1 MLKLYSTDWSPW
13 VRKVRISAIE
23 RNIDHKIEIIPADIG
38 FADKTLK
45 IVESELTQYNPS
57 GRVPTL
63 ITEEGQIIFDSTVIV
78 HYLDS
83 IGKAD
88 TIVSKNIEEKVKS
101 LKINALVDEVIDS
114 LRHLSFENR
123 REKDMRLPDWID
135 ALDGKIKR
143 GIEIIENELEYLS
156 QPKVDVLDIA
166 DVSVIILIGSIRR
179 NPKSLYNIFSE
190 DLNSWYNGM
199 EKRKSVYETKPPSM

>member
-143 GIEIIENELEYLS
+143 GIKIIENELEYLS

>member
-101 LKINALVDEVIDS
+101 LNVKK
-114 LRHLSFENR
+114 LR
-123 REKDMRLPDWID
+123 K
-135 ALDGKIKR
+135 
-143 GIEIIENELEYLS
+143 
-156 QPKVDVLDIA
+156 
-166 DVSVIILIGSIRR
+166 
-179 NPKSLYNIFSE
+179 FS
-190 DLNSWYNGM
+190 G
-199 EKRKSVYETKPPSM
+199 

>member
-1 MLKLYSTDWSPW
+1 M
-13 VRKVRISAIE
+13 
-23 RNIDHKIEIIPADIG
+23 
-38 FADKTLK
+38 
-45 IVESELTQYNPS
+45 
-57 GRVPTL
+57 
-63 ITEEGQIIFDSTVIV
+63 
-78 HYLDS
+78 
-83 IGKAD
+83 
-88 TIVSKNIEEKVKS
+88 
-101 LKINALVDEVIDS
+101 IDS

-143 GIEIIENELEYLS
+143 GIKIIENELEYLS

>member
-83 IGKAD
+83 IGKSD
-88 TIVSKNIEEKVKS
+88 TIISKNIEKKVKS

-143 GIEIIENELEYLS
+143 GIKIIENELEYLS

-179 NPKSLYNIFSE
+179 NPKSLYNIFSQE
-190 DLNSWYNGM
+190 INNWYDGM
-199 EKRKSVYETKPPSM
+199 KERKSVMETIPPSL

>member
-123 REKDMRLPDWID
+123 REKDMRLPVWID

-143 GIEIIENELEYLS
+143 GIKIIENELEYLS